1 MAGRPRSRVV
11 IWSLLLH
18 GTAIAVLWGVL
29 AGEPEYLE
37 VDDEPVI
44 AIDLVALAR
53 SAPPAPGP
61 VSPPSTVPPAKP
73 QPAALEP
80 PAVPQPQRPAPPP
93 RAEPTPRAE
102 PRPAPAPEPAAD
114 AGPEAPE
121 PPAPASQPAQASP
134 QPSGGG
140 AAASQQ
146 TANRSAAVRASYAQL
161 VLSRLQRAIVYPRR
175 AQRREIEGVVTVEM
189 VIAANGA
196 LRTVRLLETSGSTV
210 LDDAALA
217 LVRRVAP
224 FPAVPRDLSPD
235 GQDIAFKAPI
245 QYRLN

>member
-18 GTAIAVLWGVL
+18 GTAIAALWGVL

-61 VSPPSTVPPAKP
+61 VSPPSTVPPA
-73 QPAALEP
+73 
-80 PAVPQPQRPAPPP
+80 VPQPQRPAPPP

-114 AGPEAPE
+114 AAPEAPV
-121 PPAPASQPAQASP
+121 PPAPAPQPAQAP
-134 QPSGGG
+134 LQPSGGG
-140 AAASQQ
+140 GGTPASQQ

-196 LRTVRLLETSGSTV
+196 LRTARLLETSGSTV